1 MDDSLL
7 YTGHG
12 PVQSKSM
19 QYINTQ
25 PFSFNVQPIQMPNMP
40 DLTGI
45 LGQQEEP
52 EQADKLSDFDKL
64 MQRQFLMSSLTDN
77 QPIQTDNQPIQP
89 EPQVKQASDITE
101 LPSDGSID
109 PWSFTYKG
117 YNFDKLMKH
126 EQGYDRKTGRMI
138 APLKSYYNGSGVN
151 RIRLWGPGITSN
163 TWKSYNLAN
172 GSKIT
177 LDQIDQMSDQD
188 RFNLFKKFG
197 SWYVDNLEKAYSP
210 YGISGLSADLKK
222 SILDASWEYGINS
235 PMVKNMVYLMTGN
248 AIKGMNPKITWDMM
262 TDPGYV
268 GKFFPKYPFEVKPA
282 VERMKEA
289 RKYYEASRSI

>member
-7 YTGHG
+7 YTS
-12 PVQSKSM
+12 PWPIQSKSL
-19 QYINTQ
+19 QYIFTEPTQ
-25 PFSFNVQPIQMPNMP
+25 FTAPQVGAENVANRDFIVEDKPKEIPKQTSILGFDIDGLRSGLLQREMLKGMYP
-40 DLTGI
+40 DL
-45 LGQQEEP
+45 QKAQ
-52 EQADKLSDFDKL
+52 D
-64 MQRQFLMSSLTDN
+64 
-77 QPIQTDNQPIQP
+77 
-89 EPQVKQASDITE
+89 VTE
-101 LPSDGSID
+101 LPTNSTD

-163 TWKSYNLAN
+163 TWKDYNLAN

-235 PMVKNMVYLMTGN
+235 PMVKNMIYLMTGN

-282 VERMKEA
+282 VGRMKEA
-289 RKYYEASRSI
+289 RKYYEASRRV